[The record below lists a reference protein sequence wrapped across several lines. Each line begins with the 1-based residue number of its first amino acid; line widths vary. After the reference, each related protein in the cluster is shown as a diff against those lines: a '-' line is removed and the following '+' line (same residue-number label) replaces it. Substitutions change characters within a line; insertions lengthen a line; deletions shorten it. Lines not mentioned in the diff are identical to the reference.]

1 MTGIMRHLLILL
13 SLLFTAGVQAVKVHP
28 RLATV
33 RQSDGTSLCV
43 RSFGNHDF
51 SYSMTTDG
59 VLLYQEG
66 RNYYIAAIGSD
77 GMPRSTGV
85 LAHEKD
91 MRSEAETRLAG
102 MQDKALFFGM
112 MAENAGKARAR
123 REPLQANSTLLPHT
137 GSPRVPVILVEFSDS
152 TFKVPDPAK
161 TFGKYLNAEELF
173 NTTDDPEMGRNY
185 GSVRRYFKDMSF
197 GKFAPEFDVYGPVTL
212 DKPLKHYGGGNSA
225 YENMND
231 LFKDACTAID
241 ADVDFAQYDSNGDGN
256 IDLVYIIYAGYSQ
269 SWGGNSTDCIHP
281 KSGVLTN
288 NIQVDGKTVYRYG
301 VNNELNAT
309 PEDQARLGLLI
320 NGIGLFCHEF
330 SHCMGLPDMYPTPG
344 SEAERCTNQNLDY
357 WDLMDAGEYTQDGY
371 RPTEYTA
378 WERERFGWMAID
390 TLSEA
395 CDVTL
400 KTLDEGGKAYRI
412 LNDKDATGKEY
423 YLVENV
429 QRKGWNRYLLGHG
442 MLVYHVDYDDY
453 NFSLG
458 GCRVNSTAGH
468 PRMSLIAADGLF
480 MPEYFVYTVV
490 SAGSMP
496 EKEQTINKTLT
507 DRYEGTYITTDIYRT
522 EMQGDPFP
530 GTGNAT
536 ALTDTTIPATAT
548 VYTGGLMGKPITD
561 IAEDTETGTVSFK
574 FMGGGTNTI
583 TTAEADS
590 GKVRIYSPG
599 GQYLGSDMSRLGK
612 GIYIINKKKVII

>member
-1 MTGIMRHLLILL
+1 MRHFLILL
-13 SLLFTAGVQAVKVHP
+13 SVIFCAGAHAVKVRP
-28 RLATV
+28 GLTTV
-33 RQSDGTSLCV
+33 RQADGTTLCIKG
-43 RSFGNHDF
+43 FGNHDF
-51 SYSMTTDG
+51 SYCTTTDG

-66 RNYYIAAIGSD
+66 RTYYIAGIGND
-77 GMPRSTGV
+77 GMPYSTGV
-85 LAHEKD
+85 LAHEKE
-91 MRSEAETRLAG
+91 MRSETEARLAG
-102 MQDKALFFGM
+102 MQDKALFFSRM
-112 MAENAGKARAR
+112 KENAAKAKAL
-123 REPLQANSTLLPHT
+123 REPLQDNGTLLPHT
-137 GSPRVPVILVEFSDS
+137 GTPKVPVILVEFCDS

-161 TFGKYLNAEELF
+161 AFGKYLNAEELF
-173 NTTDDPEMGRNY
+173 NATDDPEMGRNY
-185 GSVRRYFKDMSF
+185 GSVKRYFKDMSF

-212 DKPLKHYGGGNSA
+212 DKPLKYYGGGNSA

-241 ADVDFAQYDSNGDGN
+241 GETDFSQYDSNGDGY

-288 NIQVDGKTVYRYG
+288 NIMLDGKTVYRYG

-309 PEDQARLGLLI
+309 PENQASLGLLI

-344 SEAERCTNQNLDY
+344 SEAERCANQNLDY

-378 WERERFGWMAID
+378 WERERFGWMTID
-390 TLSEA
+390 TLDTA

-400 KTLDEGGKAYRI
+400 KTLAEGGKAYRI
-412 LNDKDATGKEY
+412 LNDADDTGKEY
-423 YLVENV
+423 YIVENV
-429 QRKGWNRYLLGHG
+429 QRKDWNRYLLGHG

-458 GCRVNSTAGH
+458 GCKVNSVAGH

-480 MPEYFVYTVV
+480 MPEYFVYEVV
-490 SAGSMP
+490 DSGSMTG
-496 EKEQTINKTLT
+496 KAQTINKTLT
-507 DRYEGTYITTDIYRT
+507 DKYEGTYITTDIYRK

-530 GTGNAT
+530 GISTAT
-536 ALTDTTIPATAT
+536 ELTDTSSPARAT
-548 VYTGGLMGKPITD
+548 VYTGELMGKPLTD
-561 IAEDTETGTVSFK
+561 IVEDTDAGTVSFK
-574 FMGGGTNTI
+574 FMGGAPSGI
-583 TTAEADS
+583 TTTETDD
-590 GKVRIYSPG
+590 GKLHIYSLH
-599 GQYLGSDMSRLGK
+599 GQSLGSDTGRLGK
-612 GIYIINKKKVII
+612 GIYIINKRKVVK